1 MYRDHVQLG
10 EVGLAGLTPSLSC
23 PVPRVYEYQRIRM
36 PPLINHMPV
45 KIQRA
50 HMGMGVRSGFSPQ
63 WVSRNSP
70 LPSGQKKCE
79 WGPQS
84 HLQC

>member
-1 MYRDHVQLG
+1 
-10 EVGLAGLTPSLSC
+10 
-23 PVPRVYEYQRIRM
+23 M
-36 PPLINHMPV
+36 PTLINHMPV
-45 KIQRA
+45 KIRRA

-63 WVSRNSP
+63 RVSRNSP